1 MKATPYVL
9 YAFRTFDVLAIN
21 RETSR
26 IYSNKMGFQYIPNV
40 SSDVKYIRLIRRS
53 NFQCFAGILFKQ
65 DGTFIFKAFVSVY
78 CYSKVDSTL
87 Y

>member
-1 MKATPYVL
+1 MKATPYIL
-9 YAFRTFDVLAIN
+9 YAFRTFDVVAIN

-53 NFQCFAGILFKQ
+53 VIFNALLAFFSNRMEHSFLKLLFL
-65 DGTFIFKAFVSVY
+65 FIVTVK
-78 CYSKVDSTL
+78 
-87 Y
+87 